1 MPTKLTVYQKLANV
15 QKALKVPKGQ
25 YNKFGKYYY
34 RSLEDIT
41 EAAKPLCIENGLLLT
56 LTDELTNDEN
66 RYHLKSCARVT
77 DTESGEKI
85 ETFGYAMEAESKK
98 GMDEA
103 QVTGSCS
110 TYARKYA
117 CNGLFALDDVK
128 DSDTMDN
135 TRKGEK
141 TDTADSTPKE
151 TKYAKSQIKYVEAMG
166 DTTLVRT
173 QTGMKNITE
182 LTQEELEL
190 LLKMPNYKEAH
201 AQIKNL
207 LGMPNE

>member
-1 MPTKLTVYQKLANV
+1 MPNKLTVYQKLANV

-25 YNKFGKYYY
+25 FNKFGKYYY

-56 LTDELTNDEN
+56 LTDELTYDEN

-77 DTESGEKI
+77 DTESGEKV
-85 ETFGYAMEAESKK
+85 ESFGYAREAESKK

-103 QVTGSCS
+103 QITGSCS
-110 TYARKYA
+110 SYARKYA

-135 TRKGEK
+135 T
-141 TDTADSTPKE
+141 PKE
-151 TKYAKSQIKYVEAMG
+151 ETTDNHPKEVKHAETHIKYVEAMG

-173 QTGMKNITE
+173 QKGMKNITE